1 MAVTSVWAVKSRMDN
16 VLNYIEN
23 PEKTTQRPEEY
34 PDANA
39 AMQHIRDVLGYA
51 CDEDKT
57 DEMMYV
63 TGVNCDPDTALEE
76 FIEVKQRWH
85 KEGGRLAYHGYQS
98 FLEGPGEISAE
109 EAHEIGVELAKELWG
124 DRFQVVVATHLN
136 TGHYHNHFVLNSVSF
151 ADGYK
156 FYRMNSDYRKM
167 QQVSDRL
174 CRERGL
180 NIIRNPS
187 TAKGKTYDEWKA
199 EREGKY
205 TVRGSIRED
214 IDYAVS
220 LSRSWNDFAD
230 MMTAL
235 GYEFKF
241 YGKDKP
247 LEHPGLKPPGAK
259 SYFRFK
265 NLGSGYDTDDIQK
278 KIIKNTLTPGI
289 QLLPQKKIDIKEWDP
304 PTQEMTGL
312 PKTYR
317 WYCFKLY
324 TFVSEPRR
332 RKVRVSMYLRE
343 DIRKLDRYI
352 KQFDFMCKHGITG
365 IQSIPALRT
374 AYQNRLEEL
383 LEQKKDYTEGRK
395 QAVKK
400 GDSEQIAYHDQC
412 LALLSDKI
420 KFAREQIKMCDE
432 IVGDV
437 DRVTGNAER
446 LGNQLQQQKLQ
457 KQQRSRGGWAR

>member
-1 MAVTSVWAVKSRMDN
+1 MAVTSLWAVKSRMDT

-23 PEKTTQRPEEY
+23 PEKTTQRPELFD
-34 PDANA
+34 DASA
-39 AMQHIRDVLGYA
+39 ARQTICNVIDYA
-51 CDEDKT
+51 SNEDKT

-98 FLEGPGEISAE
+98 FLEGPGEITAE

-156 FYRMNSDYRKM
+156 FYRMNSDYRRM
-167 QQVSDRL
+167 QEISDRL

-205 TVRGSIRED
+205 TVRGTIRED

-220 LSRSWNDFAD
+220 LSRSWNDFAEI
-230 MMTAL
+230 MIGL

-241 YGKDKP
+241 FGKDDKP

-259 SYFRFK
+259 SYFRFN
-265 NLGSGYDTDDIQK
+265 NLGAEYDTD
-278 KIIKNTLTPGI
+278 TLYQRIYANRFSPGMS
-289 QLLPQKKIDIKEWDP
+289 LLPNKKTDIREWDP
-304 PTQEMTGL
+304 PMQEL
-312 PKTYR
+312 PPELHTFR

-324 TFVSEPRR
+324 TFVSSPPKRR
-332 RKVRVSMYLRE
+332 ERISMYIRE
-343 DIRKLDRYI
+343 DIRKLDHYI
-352 KQFDFMCKHGITG
+352 EMLDFMVEHEVYDKRPISEVKDSYNRQLEVLQLKKKERYSWLRYHKEEGHPGLVPGIK
-365 IQSIPALRT
+365 
-374 AYQNRLEEL
+374 EEI
-383 LEQKKDYTEGRK
+383 KDISKEM
-395 QAVKK
+395 
-400 GDSEQIAYHDQC
+400 SEIRHK
-412 LALLSDKI
+412 LKI
-420 KFAREQIKMCDE
+420 CDDCYISTDE
-432 IVGDV
+432 ILKHAGKLK
-437 DRVTGNAER
+437 EH
-446 LGNQLQQQKLQ
+446 LQLQQK
-457 KQQRSRGGWAR
+457 QRSRGGWAR